1 MYVQVN
7 EIFHKAS
14 VILCCEVKK
23 NPSFFKG
30 EQALFITLFAG
41 INRQSVSATGAGP
54 HPLSAGKIIIRGRSS
69 PSSEQMKFLPEEG
82 RFFYDQSGFLSAE
95 PDFFRVDI
103 DFRCAKP
110 EFSRAE
116 IEF

>member
-1 MYVQVN
+1 VN
-7 EIFHKAS
+7 EIFHKTS

-30 EQALFITLFAG
+30 EQALFITLFADK
-41 INRQSVSATGAGP
+41 NRQSVSATGAGP
-54 HPLSAGKIIIRGRSS
+54 HPLSAGKIIICERSS
-69 PSSEQMKFLPEEG
+69 PSSEQMKFLSEEG
-82 RFFYDQSGFLSAE
+82 KFFYDQSGFLSAE
-95 PDFFRVDI
+95 SEFFRVDL

-110 EFSRAE
+110 EISRAE